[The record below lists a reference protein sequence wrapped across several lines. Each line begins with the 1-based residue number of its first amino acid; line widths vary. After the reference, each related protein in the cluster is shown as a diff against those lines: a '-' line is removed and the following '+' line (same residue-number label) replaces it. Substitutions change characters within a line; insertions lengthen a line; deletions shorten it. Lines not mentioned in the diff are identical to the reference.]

1 MSQKKY
7 PKICLIFGTRPE
19 IIKFSPIIRYLQKN
33 GRDYVTLHTSQHYS
47 HSMDQIFFKDLEL
60 PQPTYHLKYKNN
72 FRGNTQV
79 EHITLMMNGI
89 ETILKKCKPD
99 ICLVQ
104 GDTNTVLAG
113 AFVTN
118 RLALTRGKEGLKIKL
133 GHVEAGLRSFDRE
146 MPEEVNRII
155 ADNLSDYLYVPSVY
169 SKKLLLKENVS
180 KNKII
185 MTGNTVVDAVKQNL
199 RIAQTSSNVIQTL
212 NLRLKDYA
220 VLTLH
225 RPENVDQKEVLKR
238 IFHGLAQLGQRDKLE
253 IIFPIHPRTKK
264 QILAFKLHIPKC
276 VRMIEPV
283 GYLDF
288 LVLES
293 NARILL
299 TDSGGVQEEASIM
312 RVPCVTLRN
321 NTERPET
328 VHAGVNVLC
337 GSSPTKLLAG
347 VKKMLNAKL
356 KWKSLYGDGRT
367 GERIIKSIDK
377 ECLA

>member
-1 MSQKKY
+1 MINKK

-19 IIKFSPIIRYLQKN
+19 IIKFSPIIRYLEKN
-33 GRDYVTLHTSQHYS
+33 KRDYITLHTSQHYS
-47 HSMDQIFFKDLEL
+47 HSMDKVFFNDLKL
-60 PQPTYHLKYKNN
+60 PQPTYYLKYENN
-72 FRGNTQV
+72 FRGKTQI
-79 EHITLMMNGI
+79 EHISLMMNGI
-89 ETILKKCKPD
+89 ESILIKCKPD

-113 AFVTN
+113 AMVTN
-118 RLALTRGKEGLKIKL
+118 RLGLTRGKEGLSIKL
-133 GHVEAGLRSFDRE
+133 GHIEAGLRSFDRQ

-155 ADNLSDYLYVPSVY
+155 TDNLSDYLYVPSQY
-169 SKKLLLKENVS
+169 SRSLLLKENVA
-180 KNKII
+180 KKKII

-199 RIAQTSSNVIQTL
+199 KIAQSVSRVMQSL
-212 NLRLKDYA
+212 GLKRRSYA

-238 IFHGLAQLGQRDKLE
+238 IFGGLEILGKRDNLD

-264 QILAFKLHIPKC
+264 QILSFKLNVPKC
-276 VRMIEPV
+276 IRLIEPV

-299 TDSGGVQEEASIM
+299 TDSGGVQEEASILHI
-312 RVPCVTLRN
+312 PCVTLRN

-328 VHAGVNVLC
+328 ISAGVNVLC

>member
-33 GRDYVTLHTSQHYS
+33 RRDYVTLHTSQHYS
-47 HSMDQIFFKDLEL
+47 HSMDKIFFNDLNL

-72 FRGNTQV
+72 SRGKTQI

-89 ETILKKCKPD
+89 ESILKKSKPD

-118 RLALTRGKEGLKIKL
+118 RLALTRGKDGLNIKL

-155 ADNLSDYLYVPSVY
+155 ADNLSDYLYVPSVH
-169 SKKLLLKENVS
+169 SKALLLKENVN
-180 KNKII
+180 KNKIFL
-185 MTGNTVVDAVKQNL
+185 TGNTVVDAVKQNL
-199 RIAQTSSNVIQTL
+199 KIAQLKSNVISDL
-212 NLRLKDYA
+212 NLRPKYYA

-238 IFHGLAQLGQRDKLE
+238 IFSGLDRLGKRDHLD

-264 QILAFKLHIPKC
+264 QILAFKLNIPKC
-276 VRMIEPV
+276 VRMIEPI

-288 LVLES
+288 LVLEL

-312 RVPCVTLRN
+312 HVPCMTLRN

-328 VHAGVNVLC
+328 VAAGVNTLC

-347 VKKMLNAKL
+347 VKKMLNTKF
-356 KWKSLYGDGRT
+356 KWKALYGDGRS
-367 GERIIKSIDK
+367 GERIVKLIDK